1 MIELIIGIVGILTL
15 FVLLG
20 LFYYHDKTLDKGEVR
35 RAIAISITVV
45 FIITL
50 AYSISPNHK
59 VGEHFLSLL
68 KWAFSIVMAFYFG
81 SRVVERIAEIM
92 KK

>member
-1 MIELIIGIVGILTL
+1 MIEWIIGIAGIATL
-15 FVLLG
+15 FLLLW
-20 LFYYHDKTLDKGEVR
+20 LFYHKDNTLDKGEVR
-35 RAIAISITVV
+35 RSIAISITVV

-50 AYSISPNHK
+50 AYSISSDN

-81 SRVVERIAEIM
+81 SRVVERVAEIL
-92 KK
+92 KS